1 MLVEEGLRCPNA
13 GNMSKWGTGK
23 TLREMYRM
31 MFPVYHIAGAQQND
45 ATVTVPSLATA
56 HIGNG
61 HSEPSVVAAQNM
73 WIAHALGSCNGIAAD
88 NGLAIVQW
96 TIVETVVADGITNLL
111 LLRGIACEIYKEIM
125 GGC

>member
-1 MLVEEGLRCPNA
+1 MLVEKCLRCPNA

-73 WIAHALGSCNGIAAD
+73 WIAHALGTCNSITAY
-88 NGLAIVQW
+88 NGQTIVQW